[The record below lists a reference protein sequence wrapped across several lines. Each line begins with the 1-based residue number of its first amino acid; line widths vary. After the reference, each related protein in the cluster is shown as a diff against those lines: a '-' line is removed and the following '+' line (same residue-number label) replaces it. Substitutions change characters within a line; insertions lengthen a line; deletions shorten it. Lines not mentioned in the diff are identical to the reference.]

1 MQITT
6 PMFYFS
12 YIENEREGEN
22 TFVISLHPY
31 KVEVVSDCLEDDFH
45 FNGMPNMD
53 FELYKL
59 IMSN

>member
-1 MQITT
+1 
-6 PMFYFS
+6 MFYFS
-12 YIENEREGEN
+12 YLESEKTDEN

-31 KVEVVSDCLEDDFH
+31 KVAVVNDCLEEDSV
-45 FNGMPNMD
+45 FNPMPNMD